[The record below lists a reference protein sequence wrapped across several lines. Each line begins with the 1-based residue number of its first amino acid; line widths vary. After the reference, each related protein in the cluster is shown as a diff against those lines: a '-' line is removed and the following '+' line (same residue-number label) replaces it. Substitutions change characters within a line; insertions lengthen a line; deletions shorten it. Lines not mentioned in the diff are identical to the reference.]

1 METIDRLEQAQI
13 NSLLRNEQEMMDA
26 IRWAT
31 EILQCPTANPDDPQ
45 SWTATYEDKLIAYQL
60 LHDVEDDAIRLP
72 GVERVLR
79 KVALTLR
86 NIPPPEGHF
95 IPLNRDHVLE
105 WLRENGRVP
114 SSTSSNIMER
124 RCNCIL
130 YHHFAGKNRPQDA
143 VLWQTIAELALAD
156 LTQGVPY
163 VE

>member
-31 EILQCPTANPDDPQ
+31 EILQSPTANPDDPQ
-45 SWTATYEDKLIAYQL
+45 SWTATHEEKLIAYQL
-60 LHDVEDDAIRLP
+60 LHDVEDDASRLP

-79 KVALTLR
+79 KVVLTLR
-86 NIPPPEGHF
+86 DIPPPEGHF
-95 IPLNRDHVLE
+95 IPLNREHALE

-114 SSTSSNIMER
+114 SSTGSNITER
-124 RCNCIL
+124 RCNGLL
-130 YHHFAGKNRPQDA
+130 YHHFVGKNRPQDA
-143 VLWQTIAELALAD
+143 VLWQTIAELALAE

-163 VE
+163 VQ